1 MAGFRMRRRKL
12 AMMLSTLSC
21 VKESSLT
28 LEQYPTESE
37 LASDMVWTAHSLG
50 DIGGKRVADL
60 GCGNGI
66 LGLGASIMGAREVF
80 LVDIDEGSIEVAVEN
95 CRKIKKD
102 LKGEIFFI
110 NCDIHAF
117 NRKCDT
123 VIMNPPFGSRKRH
136 ADRDFLLKSF
146 KVASIVYSLHKKG
159 NRAFFTNLDEEF
171 TITSIWEK
179 RIKIE
184 RMFEFHR
191 KRRIEVEADYMRFER
206 VK

>member
-1 MAGFRMRRRKL
+1 MI
-12 AMMLSTLSC
+12 LSTLSG

-50 DIGGKRVADL
+50 DIEGKRVADL

-80 LVDIDEGSIEVAVEN
+80 LADIDEGAIEVAVEN
-95 CRKIKKD
+95 RRKIKKD

-110 NCDIHAF
+110 NCDIQVF
-117 NRKCDT
+117 SKKCDT
-123 VIMNPPFGSRKRH
+123 VIMNPPFGSRRRH

-146 KVASIVYSLHKKG
+146 TVASIVYSLHKKG
-159 NRAFFTNLDEEF
+159 NRAFFTGLSEEF

-191 KRRIEVEADYMRFER
+191 KKRIEVEADYVRFEK